1 MAIIFITFVN
11 NRLKV
16 KQFVT
21 KNLSFFE
28 LIFLDAKFCIV
39 IYEHSAPSEALS
51 RYIKSYWLID
61 SEADTTLVRE
71 KIIPDGYPE
80 LIFHYGDPYR
90 VNINGSWE
98 TQGRHLIAGQI
109 KNHFYLENTGKS
121 GMIGVKLM
129 PTAPSTLFGL
139 NMSKLTDFVG
149 PISILPPGFTRSLM
163 QARFSLEHKEHF
175 IKSFE
180 NLISDQLNKVS
191 TTLETTEMVVSE
203 ILKSKGNVSISA
215 ICEQIEIGQRQLE
228 RQFSR
233 VVGLTPKFYARII
246 RFAHI
251 FELMKSGD
259 STWSDLV
266 YASGF
271 FDQSHFI
278 KNFKEF
284 TGEDPSAYGFDVKNM
299 ANFHMKQ

>member
-1 MAIIFITFVN
+1 M
-11 NRLKV
+11 
-16 KQFVT
+16 
-21 KNLSFFE
+21 
-28 LIFLDAKFCIV
+28 
-39 IYEHSAPSEALS
+39 IYEHSAPSEVLS

-61 SEADTTLVRE
+61 SEADTTSIRE

-98 TQGRHLIAGQI
+98 AQGPHLIAGQI

-129 PTAPSTLFGL
+129 PTALTTLFGL
-139 NMSKLTDFVG
+139 NMSSLTDCVSSL
-149 PISILPPGFTRSLM
+149 SILLPDFTRSLM
-163 QARFSLEHKEHF
+163 QTPFSLERKEQF
-175 IKSFE
+175 IQSFE
-180 NLISDQLNKVS
+180 NLITEQLDKVS
-191 TTLETTEMVVSE
+191 TALETTEMAVTE

-215 ICEQIEIGQRQLE
+215 MCEQIEIGQRQLE

-233 VVGLTPKFYARII
+233 AVGLTPKFYARII

-251 FELMKSGD
+251 FELMKNGD
-259 STWSDLV
+259 NTWSDLV

-284 TGEDPSAYGFDVKNM
+284 TGEDPSAYGFDANNM